1 MAIVSFNATARDTV
15 GKGAARTLRSKGQ
28 VPAVI
33 YGHGRDPQPLSL
45 NARDLD
51 KMLGHI
57 QAESTVIE
65 VTVGGQTAKTLIREI
80 QRHPIKRQILHVDFQ
95 ALVAGEKVTVN
106 IPIMLMGIPEG
117 VRLGGGVMDQTLREL
132 EIEVDPSD
140 IPDHVELDVTNM
152 VIGDSKHVSDLSL
165 PPGVK
170 VLDDPETS
178 VAVVAA
184 PRAVIEETAAVAE
197 PVEGEAGAVA
207 EPEVIGRGKEDEEG
221 EDAEPGKKGEPTKKG
236 EQPKK

>member
-1 MAIVSFNATARDTV
+1 MATVSFNATARDAG

-33 YGHGRDPQPLSL
+33 YGHGREPQALAL

-51 KMLGHI
+51 KLLGHI

-65 VTVGGQTAKTLIREI
+65 VSVGGTTAKTLIREI

-106 IPIMLMGIPEG
+106 IPITLTGIPEG
-117 VRLGGGVMDQTLREL
+117 VRLGGGVLDQTLREV
-132 EIEVDPSD
+132 EIEVDPAN
-140 IPDHVELDVTNM
+140 IPDHIEFDVTNL
-152 VIGDSKHVSDLSL
+152 VIGDSVHVSDLKVPS
-165 PPGVK
+165 GVE

-178 VAVVAA
+178 VAVLAA
-184 PRAVIEETAAVAE
+184 PRAVIEETAAAE
-197 PVEGEAGAVA
+197 PAEGAAAVG
-207 EPEVIGRGKEDEEG
+207 EPEVIGKGQADEEEG
-221 EDAEPGKKGEPTKKG
+221 EGGE
-236 EQPKK
+236 EPKK